1 MWALVHLSILAV
13 DPTMLGRERP
23 STRKTSML
31 TALEIAGATAL
42 LIAAIPMIEPYVWR
56 SVRAVKRRRRWLC
69 T

>member
-1 MWALVHLSILAV
+1 
-13 DPTMLGRERP
+13 
-23 STRKTSML
+23 ML

-56 SVRAVKRRRRWLC
+56 SVRAVKRRRRWLF